1 MIKKGKK
8 VVLVTTMLSV
18 LTANIPSVAVYADDN
33 MSSIEPSALDLN
45 EAVFAS
51 LSGSTALAA
60 HTDDGMDNWLNTD
73 NLNEP
78 KESDDLED
86 SGEDGAPGT
95 GDTGQDHSPTAED
108 QDMDNSLIS
117 GVPSEDSGSL
127 PEGSGSND
135 NLDSEHQNG
144 SDSLTSENE
153 SENSLTNTQVP
164 NATPDFNMGGES
176 YGTTGLDADIPQEGD
191 CLKEDCP
198 VIENLT
204 SMNPGDASLDTD
216 MLNVNNTST
225 QNGTTPD
232 VITTDDFTYDTKT
245 GVLTIK
251 NNKTVDYFNSSYWKD
266 VLGYEIPNFNVESV
280 KEVVIEDTVTE
291 IGYSA
296 FSDCSGLKKVTF
308 SKGLTSIGESAFSG
322 CTDLSNIILPDKLK
336 TIKKSAFERCSALR
350 SIIIP
355 AEVTSIG
362 HWAFTSGKD
371 GYSHIND
378 VTFKGSVAPE
388 KMWEPFGHPMDWKSL
403 SVYIPYG
410 SINYDS
416 QINGSYTLW
425 FLPELQPKISGDTAY
440 FQISHFNSYK
450 DFNFYQETRDTQDG
464 SLLAKTPTSSLPDRN
479 VSYSYTLQKKDAA
492 GNWVQVVQA
501 SLSKE
506 IKGRWED
513 EWVIGVDGSGNETSY
528 KFEVPSFIEDEH
540 GQDTLYTIDPAKL
553 TCNLGAASL
562 ADGIYRC
569 VVNAAWHYSIGLEA
583 NYELASY
590 EFEWNRSIAQPF
602 DPGSSNDGSD
612 SDQKDD
618 GSDTDKK
625 DNGFDYGHKDDDSD
639 SDQKDD
645 GPNSD
650 SEDDDTNADKNVGG
664 SDSDQNSGNTI
675 GSISTGS
682 SQMQGGQN
690 NSSSFGQGTIDS
702 AVSSGSGSRDD
713 SNTSESILAGSQ
725 ENAKEDINSK
735 DQAEKTEDSDTVEIV
750 AKDIGLFNGH
760 TNIILVSFISIL
772 FIARIMMLLI
782 KKIKTDIL

>member
-18 LTANIPSVAVYADDN
+18 LSANIPSVAVCADDN

-45 EAVFAS
+45 EAGFAS

-60 HTDDGMDNWLNTD
+60 QTDDGMDNRLNTD
-73 NLNEP
+73 HLNEP
-78 KESDDLED
+78 KESDDLAD

-144 SDSLTSENE
+144 SDSLTPESE

-164 NATPDFNMGGES
+164 NATPDFNMGEES
-176 YGTTGLDADIPQEGD
+176 YGTAGSDADIPQEGD

-198 VIENLT
+198 VIENST

-216 MLNVNNTST
+216 MLKVNNTST
-225 QNGTTPD
+225 QNGTTPN
-232 VITTDDFTYDTKT
+232 VITTAEFTYDTKT

-251 NNKTVDYFNSSYWKD
+251 KNSALSSGTSYWQTVLNNNIPAFDVKSVQKV
-266 VLGYEIPNFNVESV
+266 VLG
-280 KEVVIEDTVTE
+280 DDVTE
-291 IGYSA
+291 IGSFA
-296 FSDCSGLKKVTF
+296 FYGCKGLTQVTF
-308 SKGLTSIGESAFSG
+308 SKGLTRIGACAFNE
-322 CTDLSNIILPDKLK
+322 CTELSDIILPDKLK
-336 TIKKSAFERCSALR
+336 TIGKRAFADCPKLEH
-350 SIIIP
+350 IIIP
-355 AEVTSIG
+355 AAVTYIG
-362 HWAFTSGKD
+362 EWAFTSAG
-371 GYSHIND
+371 GYSHIDN

-388 KMWEPFGHPMDWKSL
+388 CMADPFGFPGDRKNF

-450 DFNFYQETRDTQDG
+450 DFTYYNSNSGFR
-464 SLLAKTPTSSLPDRN
+464 TPVSSLPDRN

-492 GNWVQVVQA
+492 GNWIQVVQD

-506 IKGRWED
+506 IKGRWEMKQVTAID
-513 EWVIGVDGSGNETSY
+513 AFGNETTY
-528 KFEVPSFIEDEH
+528 QHTVPSFIEDEK
-540 GQDTLYTIDPAKL
+540 GKDTFYTIDQAKL

-569 VVNAAWHYSIGLEA
+569 VVNAVWHYYEDFNNKEQSKE
-583 NYELASY
+583 YELASY

-625 DNGFDYGHKDDDSD
+625 DDGFDYGHKDDDSD

-645 GPNSD
+645 GSNSD
-650 SEDDDTNADKNVGG
+650 PKDDDTNADKNDGG
-664 SDSDQNSGNTI
+664 SDTDQNSGNTI

-702 AVSSGSGSRDD
+702 AVSSGSGSRGD

-735 DQAEKTEDSDTVEIV
+735 DQAEKTEDSDTVEIA
-750 AKDIGLFNGH
+750 AKDIALFNGH

-782 KKIKTDIL
+782 KKRRKDG